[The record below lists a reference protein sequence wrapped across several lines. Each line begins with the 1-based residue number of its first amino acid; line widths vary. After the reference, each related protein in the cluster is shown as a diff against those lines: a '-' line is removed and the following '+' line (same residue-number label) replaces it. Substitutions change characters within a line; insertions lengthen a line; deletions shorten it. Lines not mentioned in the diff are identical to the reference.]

1 MSENNITGLKAL
13 LHGADYNPE
22 QWLNMPEILER
33 DIELMKK
40 AGINCV
46 SVGIFSW
53 TSLEPEEGV
62 YTFGWLESV
71 INRRYDNGI
80 YIVLATPTG
89 AKLSWMA
96 KKYPEYQFEKHK
108 GYGTKLH
115 YEMIDKYGICEIHR
129 KTFLKKVLNK

>member
-22 QWLNMPEILER
+22 QWLDMPEILER

-71 INRRYDNGI
+71 INPG
-80 YIVLATPTG
+80 L
-89 AKLSWMA
+89 
-96 KKYPEYQFEKHK
+96 
-108 GYGTKLH
+108 
-115 YEMIDKYGICEIHR
+115 
-129 KTFLKKVLNK
+129 